1 MKVKSTPGSLAAL
14 GQVALVVQEQER
26 WRCLN
31 YISYTCGHTGGLRSM
46 VKAAASS
53 FLRSSGTSRKMNST
67 KSSCRG

>member
-1 MKVKSTPGSLAAL
+1 MKSTPGSLAAL

-53 FLRSSGTSRKMNST
+53 FLRS
-67 KSSCRG
+67 